1 MAGMTYGGF
10 FTGNFHGTCMRLG
23 NPWDLKGYRQK
34 HGEPLRDYIR
44 CFSQKYHELP
54 GVADADFISTFWYGT
69 TCHSLVHELDCE
81 QPRTT
86 KELIDIAT
94 QHTSGE
100 VAVGAT
106 FTLVN
111 AGTTASGGRAA
122 VIKTTVKRTKKSAK
136 GGEKGQKCQ
145 PHRLATMASDRYVE
159 EEINDSGEKFVVAAK
174 RDFKQCS
181 RPPRDHFLEDS

>member
-44 CFSQKYHELP
+44 CFSQKYHKLP

-111 AGTTASGGRAA
+111 APKRVLRVGKRGKNANRIAWLLWPVTDTSRRKSMTPVRSSWWLPNETSNSALDHPETTS
-122 VIKTTVKRTKKSAK
+122 
-136 GGEKGQKCQ
+136 
-145 PHRLATMASDRYVE
+145 
-159 EEINDSGEKFVVAAK
+159 
-174 RDFKQCS
+174 
-181 RPPRDHFLEDS
+181 